1 MSRLFIIP
9 LLVLALL
16 PSFFSVSLLDVIKLR
31 TFDAL
36 IEQKEPSGFFTI
48 LDITEEDVAE
58 AGGWP
63 FPRDML
69 AQIHIDLINE
79 GALGVGWVISF
90 PQPDRFGGDAM
101 FSEALQYNGI
111 IAMFENPNGIY
122 PKTTGTVIL
131 GTDTGYG
138 SLSAGVVNNTES
150 LQDSVTGVATA
161 PADSDNLVRRIP
173 LLLRTPDGFIPAF
186 GTQVMQSLAGS
197 ETYIIKMGD
206 SGIEEITVQGLDPVK
221 TDNMGRKWISWVDT
235 PITTLDEM
243 NVAGKFVFVGVTAQG
258 IMPQVATPVGLLE
271 PHYIQSALAESI
283 LIKDSPYIPDF
294 APIIEIIYALLS
306 VLLIYAVITYMNVYA
321 GVISALFISVGTML
335 LGKSLISQG
344 MLIDFTWPLIM
355 QFISATTSFYMRFK
369 EQWKLRKQ
377 IKGQFSTYLSPDMVD
392 ILVKNPEMMKLGGER
407 KEMTFLFTDIVG
419 FTPISEAYM
428 KKDDPEGLVAL
439 INTFLDRMTKILLE
453 NGATIDKYMG
463 DCIMAFWNA
472 PIDCEDHANKAIKSA
487 LEIELLA
494 KQLNDEYKDLP
505 PIVFGTGINTGIC
518 ICGNMGS
525 ESRFDYSVIG
535 DSVNLAARLEGQT
548 RNYQTPVIISEF
560 TANKC
565 DYALKKLDTIKV
577 KGKEQ
582 KVGIYAPMFDGGVL
596 KLGGQK
602 S

>member
-1 MSRLFIIP
+1 MSRLFLIP
-9 LLVLALL
+9 LLLLALV
-16 PSFFSVSLLDVIKLR
+16 PSLFNVSLLEVIKLR
-31 TFDAL
+31 TFDAFV
-36 IEQKEPSGFFTI
+36 EKKEPSGFFTI
-48 LDITEEDVAE
+48 LNITEEDVE
-58 AGGWP
+58 ERGGWP
-63 FPRDML
+63 FPREML
-69 AQIHIDLINE
+69 AKIHIDLINE

-90 PQPDRFGGDAM
+90 PQPDRFGGDEM
-101 FSEALQYNGI
+101 FAEALQYNGI
-111 IAMFENPNGIY
+111 IAMFESPNGIY
-122 PKTTGTVIL
+122 PPTTGTVIL
-131 GTDTGYG
+131 GDDTGYG
-138 SLSAGVVNNTES
+138 SLSAGVVNNTET

-161 PADSDNLVRRIP
+161 PADSDNLVRRMS

-186 GTQVMQSLAGS
+186 GTQVMQSLTGTD
-197 ETYIIKMGD
+197 TYIIKMGD

-221 TDNMGRKWISWVDT
+221 TDNLGRKWISWVDT

-271 PHYIQSALAESI
+271 PQYIQSALAESI

-294 APIIEIIYALLS
+294 APIIEILYALIS
-306 VLLIYAVITYMNVYA
+306 VLLIWAVITYMNVYI

-344 MLIDFTWPLIM
+344 LLIDFTWSLII
-355 QFISATTSFYMRFK
+355 QFITATTSFYMRFK

-377 IKGQFSTYLSPDMVD
+377 IKGQFSTYLSPDMVN

-419 FTPISEAYM
+419 FTPISESYM
-428 KKDDPEGLVAL
+428 QKNDPEGLVELVNA
-439 INTFLDRMTKILLE
+439 FLDRMTNILLQ

-525 ESRFDYSVIG
+525 QTRFDYSVMG

-548 RNYQTPVIISEF
+548 RKYETPIIISEF
-560 TANKC
+560 TAEQSSY
-565 DYALKKLDTIKV
+565 DLKLLDKIKV

-582 KVGIYAPMFDGGVL
+582 EVSIYAPSFDGKVL
-596 KLGGQK
+596 KLGGQTT
-602 S
+602 

>member
-1 MSRLFIIP
+1 MSRLFLIP
-9 LLVLALL
+9 LLLLALV
-16 PSFFSVSLLDVIKLR
+16 PSLFNVSLLEVIKLR
-31 TFDAL
+31 TFDAFV
-36 IEQKEPSGFFTI
+36 EKKEPSGFFTI
-48 LDITEEDVAE
+48 LNITEEDVE
-58 AGGWP
+58 ERGGWP
-63 FPRDML
+63 FPREML
-69 AQIHIDLINE
+69 AKIHIDLINE

-90 PQPDRFGGDAM
+90 PQPDRFGGDEM
-101 FSEALQYNGI
+101 FAEALQYNGI
-111 IAMFENPNGIY
+111 IAMFESPNGIY
-122 PKTTGTVIL
+122 PPTTGTVIL
-131 GTDTGYG
+131 GDDTGYG
-138 SLSAGVVNNTES
+138 SLSAGVVNNTET

-161 PADSDNLVRRIP
+161 PADSDNLVRRMS

-186 GTQVMQSLAGS
+186 GTQVMQSLTGTD
-197 ETYIIKMGD
+197 TYIIKMGD

-221 TDNMGRKWISWVDT
+221 TDNLGRKWISWVDT

-271 PHYIQSALAESI
+271 PQYIQSALAESI

-294 APIIEIIYALLS
+294 APIIEILYALIS
-306 VLLIYAVITYMNVYA
+306 VLLIWAVITYMNVYI

-344 MLIDFTWPLIM
+344 LLIDFTWSLII
-355 QFISATTSFYMRFK
+355 QFITATTSFYMRFK

-377 IKGQFSTYLSPDMVD
+377 IKGQFSTYLSPDMVN

-419 FTPISEAYM
+419 FTPISESYM
-428 KKDDPEGLVAL
+428 QKNDPEGLVELVNA
-439 INTFLDRMTKILLE
+439 FLDRMTNILLQ

-494 KQLNDEYKDLP
+494 KQLNDEYKNLP

-525 ESRFDYSVIG
+525 QTRFDYSVMG

-548 RNYQTPVIISEF
+548 RKYETPIIISEF
-560 TANKC
+560 TAEQSSY
-565 DYALKKLDTIKV
+565 DLKLLDKIKV

-582 KVGIYAPMFDGGVL
+582 EVSIYAPSFDGKVL
-596 KLGGQK
+596 KLGGQTT
-602 S
+602 

>member
-1 MSRLFIIP
+1 MSRLFLIP
-9 LLVLALL
+9 LLLLALV
-16 PSFFSVSLLDVIKLR
+16 PSLFNVSLLEVIKLR
-31 TFDAL
+31 TFDAFV
-36 IEQKEPSGFFTI
+36 EKKEPSGFFTI
-48 LDITEEDVAE
+48 LNITEEDVE
-58 AGGWP
+58 ERGGWP
-63 FPRDML
+63 FPREML
-69 AQIHIDLINE
+69 AKIHIDLINE

-90 PQPDRFGGDAM
+90 PQPDRFGGDEM
-101 FSEALQYNGI
+101 FAEALQYNGI
-111 IAMFENPNGIY
+111 IAMFESPNGIY
-122 PKTTGTVIL
+122 PPTTGTVIL
-131 GTDTGYG
+131 GDDTGYG
-138 SLSAGVVNNTES
+138 SLSAGVVNNTET

-161 PADSDNLVRRIP
+161 PADSDNLVRRMS

-186 GTQVMQSLAGS
+186 GTQVMQSLTGTD
-197 ETYIIKMGD
+197 TYIIKMGD

-221 TDNMGRKWISWVDT
+221 TDNLGRKWISWVDT

-271 PHYIQSALAESI
+271 PQYIQSALAESI

-294 APIIEIIYALLS
+294 APIIEILYALIS
-306 VLLIYAVITYMNVYA
+306 VLLIWAVITYMNVYI

-344 MLIDFTWPLIM
+344 LLIDFTWSLII
-355 QFISATTSFYMRFK
+355 QFITATISFYMRFK

-377 IKGQFSTYLSPDMVD
+377 IKGQFSTYLSPDMVN

-419 FTPISEAYM
+419 FTPISESYM
-428 KKDDPEGLVAL
+428 QKNDPEGLVELVNA
-439 INTFLDRMTKILLE
+439 FLDRMTNILLQ

-494 KQLNDEYKDLP
+494 KQLNDEYKNLP

-525 ESRFDYSVIG
+525 QTRFDYSVMG

-548 RNYQTPVIISEF
+548 RKYETPIIISEF
-560 TANKC
+560 TAEQSSY
-565 DYALKKLDTIKV
+565 DLKLLDKIKV

-582 KVGIYAPMFDGGVL
+582 EVSIYAPSFDGKVL
-596 KLGGQK
+596 KLGGQTT
-602 S
+602 